1 MASSLN
7 TINVNGVTYDAA
19 AYEASKTEDTKVN
32 NDLDKN
38 AFLKLLIT
46 QLENQ
51 DPMDPQDNSE
61 FVAEMAQFSSLEQ
74 MTNMN
79 ESLTKINTLVSNM
92 DTSVLVGQ
100 LSGMIGKGVE
110 WTNTIESA
118 DEEGKPVVTTENMS
132 GVITGVTMA
141 DGVTKIIVQSGS
153 QKHTVDI
160 ADISHVYELT
170 EDNANNNANDYAE
183 DLTPVNAT
191 NPIDALETE
200 MVTGEA

>member
-1 MASSLN
+1 MANLLN
-7 TINVNGVTYDAA
+7 TINVNGVTYDAEAYA
-19 AYEASKTEDTKVN
+19 ATKATETKT

-51 DPMDPQDNSE
+51 DPTDPQDNSE
-61 FVAEMAQFSSLEQ
+61 FVAQMAQFSSLEQ
-74 MTNMN
+74 MTNIN
-79 ESLTKINTLVSNM
+79 ESLGQINTLVSNM

-100 LSGMIGKGVE
+100 LSGMIGKGVDWE
-110 WTNTIESA
+110 MSIESA
-118 DEEGKPVVTTENMS
+118 DENGKPVVNTQTMS

-141 DGVTKIIVQSGS
+141 DGVTKIIVQSGL

-170 EDNANNNANDYAE
+170 EDD
-183 DLTPVNAT
+183 TTTTTSNAT
-191 NPIDALETE
+191 ATSSTDPLAALETE
-200 MVTGEA
+200 MITGEA

>member
-1 MASSLN
+1 MANLLN
-7 TINVNGVTYDAA
+7 TINVNGVTYDAE
-19 AYEASKTEDTKVN
+19 AYAASKATETKT

-51 DPMDPQDNSE
+51 DPTDPQDNSE
-61 FVAEMAQFSSLEQ
+61 FVAQMAQFSSLEQ
-74 MTNMN
+74 MTNIN
-79 ESLTKINTLVSNM
+79 ESLGQINTLVSNM

-100 LSGMIGKGVE
+100 LSGMIGKGVDWE
-110 WTNTIESA
+110 MSIESA
-118 DEEGKPVVTTENMS
+118 DADGKPVVTTQNMS

-141 DGVTKIIVQSGS
+141 DGVTKIIVQSGL

-170 EDNANNNANDYAE
+170 EDD
-183 DLTPVNAT
+183 TTTTTSNAT
-191 NPIDALETE
+191 TTSATDPLAALETE
-200 MVTGEA
+200 MITGEA

>member
-118 DEEGKPVVTTENMS
+118 DEEGKPVVTTENLS
-132 GVITGVTMA
+132 GVISGVTMA

-153 QKHTVDI
+153 QQHTVDI

-170 EDNANNNANDYAE
+170 EDNANDNTNDYAE

-191 NPIDALETE
+191 NPMDALQTE

>member
-7 TINVNGVTYDAA
+7 TINVNGVTYNAE
-19 AYEASKTEDTKVN
+19 AYEATKAAETKT

-79 ESLTKINTLVSNM
+79 DSLSKINTLVSNM

-100 LSGMIGKGVE
+100 LSGMIGKGVD

-141 DGVTKIIVQSGS
+141 DGVTKIIVQSGL

-160 ADISHVYELT
+160 ADIAHVYEITEEEKDTLSGNNLT
-170 EDNANNNANDYAE
+170 Q
-183 DLTPVNAT
+183 VNAT
-191 NPIDALETE
+191 DPLEALQTE
-200 MVTGEA
+200 MITGEA